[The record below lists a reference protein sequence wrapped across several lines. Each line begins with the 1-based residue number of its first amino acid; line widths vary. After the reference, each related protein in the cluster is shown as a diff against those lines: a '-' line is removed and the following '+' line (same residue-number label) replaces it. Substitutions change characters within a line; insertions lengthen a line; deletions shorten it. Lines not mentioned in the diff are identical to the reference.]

1 MAEYKFKADVIEG
14 EAGEDFVIEYL
25 SKGWKGNLIEKKKDY
40 TWDFKMEF
48 QGGALELTFELKTDV
63 FCIPDRKINGKT
75 IKGRDTG
82 NIFIEFS
89 CRGKDSGIKVTQA
102 DWFVYYF
109 KYLDELWLI
118 KVDDLKD
125 LIENNNFRVGIGG
138 DPGSNSSGYLIPKKK
153 FREKF
158 LLRKGLTQEELV
170 WKI

>member
-1 MAEYKFKADVIEG
+1 MGEYEFKADVVEG

-25 SKGWKGNLIEKKKDY
+25 SQGWKGILLEKKKDF

-48 QGGALELTFELKTDV
+48 QGGALQQTFELKTDV
-63 FCIPDRKINGKT
+63 YCIPDRILNGKT
-75 IKGRDTG
+75 IKGKDTG
-82 NIFIEFS
+82 NIFIEFH

-109 KYLDELWLI
+109 KYLGELWLI

-125 LIENNNFRVGIGG
+125 LIEKNNFRVGIGG

-153 FREKF
+153 FRQHF
-158 LLRKGLTQEELV
+158 LLRTGLFQKELV
-170 WKI
+170 